1 MRLEASHVRCDREC
15 LHEKML
21 FRMIRLRLDVALG
34 LFESP
39 VLLTKGAPIARTAEM
54 GILKVTHRHS
64 HAASETEIGALVDVG
79 MGSAGEGRGEGL
91 GMGTC
96 VGMGMGNGKLGRGVG
111 YGVGC
116 EEGREMCQSSDQ
128 ALNCRVLRG
137 RPGSKGEQLITRGC
151 TVSSFTG
158 VQWPV
163 FVAVVSW
170 LSSIVFS

>member
-1 MRLEASHVRCDREC
+1 MRLEASHVRCAREC

-21 FRMIRLRLDVALG
+21 FRMIRIRLDVALG
-34 LFESP
+34 LFKSS

-64 HAASETEIGALVDVG
+64 HAAAETEIGAWVDVG
-79 MGSAGEGRGEGL
+79 MGSCEGRGEGL

-116 EEGREMCQSSDQ
+116 EEGQDMGQINDQ
-128 ALNCRVLRG
+128 EFNCRVLR
-137 RPGSKGEQLITRGC
+137 Q
-151 TVSSFTG
+151 
-158 VQWPV
+158 
-163 FVAVVSW
+163 
-170 LSSIVFS
+170 

>member
-1 MRLEASHVRCDREC
+1 MRLEASHVRCAREC

-21 FRMIRLRLDVALG
+21 FRMIRMRLDVALG
-34 LFESP
+34 LFKSS

-54 GILKVTHRHS
+54 GILKVNHRHS
-64 HAASETEIGALVDVG
+64 HAAAETEIGAWVDVG

-116 EEGREMCQSSDQ
+116 EEGQDMGQINDQ
-128 ALNCRVLRG
+128 EFNCRVLR
-137 RPGSKGEQLITRGC
+137 Q
-151 TVSSFTG
+151 
-158 VQWPV
+158 
-163 FVAVVSW
+163 
-170 LSSIVFS
+170 

>member
-1 MRLEASHVRCDREC
+1 M
-15 LHEKML
+15 
-21 FRMIRLRLDVALG
+21 ALG
-34 LFESP
+34 LFQDFHLADRGPLAS
-39 VLLTKGAPIARTAEM
+39 IARTAEM
-54 GILKVTHRHS
+54 GILKVNHRHS
-64 HAASETEIGALVDVG
+64 HAAAETEIGAWVDVG
-79 MGSAGEGRGEGL
+79 MGSCEGRGEGL

-116 EEGREMCQSSDQ
+116 EEGQDMCQSSDQ